1 MDKRE
6 IARIL
11 DEIGT
16 LLELRGD
23 NPFKCRAYHNA
34 SRVISSLTED
44 LTSIIKNDELKSIKG
59 IGDALSQKITE
70 LHKTG
75 RLQYYEDLKKSFP
88 EGLFEIFRI
97 QGLGP
102 KKIKIL
108 YEDHNIQTI
117 DQLKR
122 AAEEHKLALLEGFG
136 QKSEEN
142 ILRGINL
149 FYKNID
155 KHLYPDARDAASKIV
170 DAIKKHPGVIR
181 CEIAGS
187 LRRRKEIIGDID
199 ILASAKPNAE
209 QSVMDLFIKHP
220 DVDKVIVHGK
230 TKSTVLLTSGFNCDL
245 RVVSKKEFPFALAYL
260 TGSKEHNIEMR
271 SLAKQFG
278 WSLNEYG
285 FSNTGAISKNHKTVR
300 APKCINED
308 DIYKALGLQYI
319 PPELRENMGEIEAA
333 KSNNLPKLIEE
344 SDIRGTFHCHTTYS
358 DGLHTLVEMVEAA
371 QRLGWEYLGIA
382 DHSKTAAYAGGLSE
396 TDVKQQLKEIEQL
409 NKRLNNFRI
418 FTGTESDIL
427 PDGSLDW
434 SSKILER
441 FDHVIISIHSKFTM
455 TEKEST
461 KRIIKALK
469 NKYVTMIGHPTGR
482 LLLEREGYP
491 INMIEIIDAA
501 ADYGKMIEINS
512 HPQRLD
518 LDWRLCKYAKEKNVK
533 VSINPDAHDRESLS
547 DVFFGVGIARKGWME
562 KKDLFNTSPLEG
574 IQQFLQIK

>member
-1 MDKRE
+1 MDKKE

-34 SRVISSLTED
+34 SRIISSLTED
-44 LTSIIKNDELKSIKG
+44 LTSIIENDEWKSIKG
-59 IGDALSQKITE
+59 IGDALSQKIEE

-75 RLQYYEDLKKSFP
+75 SSKYYEDLKKSFP
-88 EGLFEIFRI
+88 EGLFEILRI
-97 QGLGP
+97 HGLGP

-122 AAEEHKLALLEGFG
+122 AAEEHKLAELDGFG

-142 ILRGINL
+142 ILRSINL

-170 DAIKKHPGVIR
+170 DAIIKHPGVIR

-187 LRRRKEIIGDID
+187 LRRCKEIIGDID

-220 DVDKVIVHGK
+220 DVEKVIAHGK
-230 TKSTVLLTSGFNCDL
+230 TKSTVLLTSGINCDL

-285 FSNTGAISKNHKTVR
+285 FSNTGAISKNRKSGR
-300 APKCINED
+300 APNCINED

-319 PPELRENMGEIEAA
+319 PPEMRENMGEIEAA
-333 KSNNLPKLIEE
+333 RSNNLPKLIEK

-358 DGLHTLVEMVEAA
+358 DGIHPLIDMAEAA

-382 DHSKTAAYAGGLSE
+382 DHSKAAAYAGGLSE
-396 TDVKQQLKEIEQL
+396 SDVKQQLKEIEQL

-441 FDHVIISIHSKFTM
+441 FDYVIISIHSKFTM

-518 LDWRLCKYAKEKNVK
+518 LDWRLCKYAKGKSMK
-533 VSINPDAHDRESLS
+533 VSINPDAHDREGLS
-547 DVFFGVGIARKGWME
+547 DVFYGVGIARKGWME
-562 KKDLFNTSPLEG
+562 KKDVFNTLPLEG